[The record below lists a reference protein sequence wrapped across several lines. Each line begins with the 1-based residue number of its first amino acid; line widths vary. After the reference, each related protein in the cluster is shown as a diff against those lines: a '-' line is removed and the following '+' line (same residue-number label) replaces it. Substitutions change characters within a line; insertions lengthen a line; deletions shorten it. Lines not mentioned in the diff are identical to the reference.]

1 MRKKELS
8 YDEAQPRALPCA
20 IVDIVSYREGVE
32 KTRGFGTLN
41 IRSRGDK
48 KSRVGSFLSAVEV
61 FLHEF
66 LHEFGVG
73 IGFRV

>member
-1 MRKKELS
+1 MLSILGSRCSSIMRKKELS

-41 IRSRGDK
+41 IRSRGDM
-48 KSRVGSFLSAVEV
+48 
-61 FLHEF
+61 
-66 LHEFGVG
+66 
-73 IGFRV
+73 